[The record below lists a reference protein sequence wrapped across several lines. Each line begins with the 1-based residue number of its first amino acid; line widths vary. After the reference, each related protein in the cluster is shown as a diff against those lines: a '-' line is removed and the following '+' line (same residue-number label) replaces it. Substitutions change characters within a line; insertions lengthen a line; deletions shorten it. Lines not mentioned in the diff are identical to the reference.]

1 MHHAATHPIRPQT
14 VSLALAALLA
24 LAGCGAEPADTEPL
38 DENAEG
44 EIVGAEPVEDHEPGQ
59 SPDAINDPVQEGPP
73 LINRTGPDDEAD
85 IDIGSEADE
94 Y

>member
-1 MHHAATHPIRPQT
+1 MHHAAPHSIRPMP

-24 LAGCGAEPADTEPL
+24 LAGCGAEPEDTAPL
-38 DENAEG
+38 DEGAED
-44 EIVGAEPVEDHEPGQ
+44 EIVGSEPVEDHEPGQ
-59 SPDAINDPVQEGPP
+59 SPEAINDPMQEGPP

-85 IDIGSEADE
+85 IDIGADADE